1 MLLHER
7 INRLWNVIASRVC
20 VFFRVI
26 ICWSFKYV
34 WVALAVKSSNH
45 KYACKLWASLSKLSL
60 YQASFLL
67 LICWTR
73 LVCLYVTLMEGYWYL
88 LIDIRRFYFMLSAC
102 FSSAI
107 AATELPHLTISACFI
122 NIATHT
128 CRSKA
133 FSFILHL
140 YSRGKKKR
148 YFSRKDGLIMKTIVF
163 VLRVISFLHFIVKG
177 EYLDNI

>member
-1 MLLHER
+1 MLSLP
-7 INRLWNVIASRVC
+7 VC
-20 VFFRVI
+20 VYFFRVI

-73 LVCLYVTLMEGYWYL
+73 LVCLYVTLMASYWYL
-88 LIDIRRFYFMLSAC
+88 LIDTRFYFMLSAC

-107 AATELPHLTISACFI
+107 AATEL
-122 NIATHT
+122 
-128 CRSKA
+128 
-133 FSFILHL
+133 LHL
-140 YSRGKKKR
+140 YNHKRLLHQYSNTHLQKQSFFIHFASVFQRQKKR

>member
-73 LVCLYVTLMEGYWYL
+73 LVCLYVTLMASYWYL
-88 LIDIRRFYFMLSAC
+88 LIDTRFYFMLSAC

-140 YSRGKKKR
+140 YSRGKKKDIFLVKMDWSWKQL
-148 YFSRKDGLIMKTIVF
+148 YLFLGLFRFCI
-163 VLRVISFLHFIVKG
+163 L
-177 EYLDNI
+177 